1 MQNSKNF
8 YETKCRQISRT
19 KRHEKLISENIRLGK
34 NVKIRENAI
43 IRDNVVIG
51 DDVTIFPNVYIG
63 ENTHIGEGSTIQYGA
78 FIEHDC
84 NIGKHTRI
92 GTNAVLRRETN
103 IGDNSIFGSLSASE
117 GKNWIGN
124 NVLIH
129 SQCHL
134 TSGLIIE
141 DWVFVAP
148 EFVGANDPDM
158 LHGRRHLKKFV
169 PKAPRIKFGTGIA
182 VNVTVLPGVV
192 IGRECIIGAHS
203 IVTKDVPDFSIAYG
217 VPAKVAKTVD
227 EKWKLPEEL
236 YQEFRRRV
244 TEEDLAKFLDKV
256 LSDYRQ

>member
-1 MQNSKNF
+1 M
-8 YETKCRQISRT
+8 ISD
-19 KRHEKLISENIRLGK
+19 NIRLGK
-34 NVKIRENAI
+34 NVKIGENVI
-43 IRDNVVIG
+43 IRDNAVIG

-63 ENTHIGEGSTIQYGA
+63 ENTHIGEGSIIQYGA

-84 NIGKHTRI
+84 NIGRHTRI

-129 SQCHL
+129 TQCHL

-158 LHGRRHLKKFV
+158 LHGRRHLRKFV
-169 PKAPRIKFGTGIA
+169 PKAPRIKFGTAVA

-203 IVTKDVPDFSIAYG
+203 IVTKDIPDFSIAYG
-217 VPAKVAKTVD
+217 VPAKVVKTVD
-227 EKWKLPEEL
+227 EKWRLPEEF

-244 TEEDLAKFLDKV
+244 SEEDLAKFLDKV

>member
-1 MQNSKNF
+1 M
-8 YETKCRQISRT
+8 ISD
-19 KRHEKLISENIRLGK
+19 NIRLGK
-34 NVKIRENAI
+34 NVKIGENVI
-43 IRDNVVIG
+43 IRDNAVIG

-63 ENTHIGEGSTIQYGA
+63 ENTHIGEGSIIQYGA

-84 NIGKHTRI
+84 NIGRHPRI
-92 GTNAVLRRETN
+92 GINAALRRETN

-129 SQCHL
+129 TQCHL

-158 LHGRRHLKKFV
+158 LHGRRHLRKFV
-169 PKAPRIKFGTGIA
+169 PKAPRIKFGTAVA

-203 IVTKDVPDFSIAYG
+203 IVTKDIPDFSIAYG
-217 VPAKVAKTVD
+217 VPAKVVKTVD
-227 EKWKLPEEL
+227 EKWRLPEEF

-244 TEEDLAKFLDKV
+244 SEEDLAKFLDKV

>member
-1 MQNSKNF
+1 MEL
-8 YETKCRQISRT
+8 ETM
-19 KRHEKLISENIRLGK
+19 ISENIKLGK
-34 NVKIRENAI
+34 NVKIGENVI
-43 IRDNVVIG
+43 IRDNAVI
-51 DDVTIFPNVYIG
+51 DDNVTIFPNVYIG
-63 ENTHIGEGSTIQYGA
+63 ENTHIGEGSIVQYGA
-78 FIEHDC
+78 FIEHNC

-169 PKAPRIKFGTGIA
+169 PHAPRIKFGTGIA

-203 IVTKDVPDFSIAYG
+203 IVTRDIPDFSIAYG

-227 EKWKLPEEL
+227 EKWRLPEEL

-244 TEEDLAKFLDKV
+244 SEEDLSKFLDKV
-256 LSDYRQ
+256 LSDYRK

>member
-1 MQNSKNF
+1 M
-8 YETKCRQISRT
+8 T
-19 KRHEKLISENIRLGK
+19 ISENVSLGK
-34 NVKIRENAI
+34 KVRIGQNSIIKENVT
-43 IRDNVVIG
+43 IG
-51 DDVTIFPNVYIG
+51 DDVVIFPNVYIG
-63 ENTHIGEGSTIQYGA
+63 NDTKIDDGSIIQYGA
-78 FIEHDC
+78 FIEHNC
-84 NIGKHTRI
+84 NIGKHCRI

-141 DWVFVAP
+141 DWVFIAP

-158 LHGRRHLKKFV
+158 LHGRRHVKKFV
-169 PKAPRIKFGTGIA
+169 PQAPRIKFGTGIA

-203 IVTKDVPDFSIAYG
+203 VVTKDLPDFSVAYG
-217 VPAKVAKTVD
+217 VPAKVAKTVE
-227 EKWKLPEEL
+227 EKWRLPEEL
-236 YQEFRRRV
+236 YQEFRKRV
-244 TEEDLAKFLDKV
+244 SEEDLAKFLDRV
-256 LSDYRQ
+256 LSDYKR